1 MRTIDDLPDDLAA
14 RADRLRRRLGL
25 SRAELI
31 RRALRLYLERAPE
44 GEGVVSPERVFGLW
58 RGRGVDGPAWQE
70 RLRSEWDHD

>member
-1 MRTIDDLPDDLAA
+1 VA

-44 GEGVVSPERVFGLW
+44 GEGAVPPERVFGLW
-58 RGRGVDGPAWQE
+58 RGRGLDGLAWQE
-70 RLRSEWDHD
+70 RLRSEWDRD